1 MVGIQNEIGAIK
13 IWPEMY
19 DDPYNSKALP
29 LIWKV
34 VVLSLVVT
42 SRCINDNIFLAF
54 FIKLAKNSS
63 NTKSTLVSV

>member
-29 LIWKV
+29 LI
-34 VVLSLVVT
+34 
-42 SRCINDNIFLAF
+42 
-54 FIKLAKNSS
+54 
-63 NTKSTLVSV
+63 